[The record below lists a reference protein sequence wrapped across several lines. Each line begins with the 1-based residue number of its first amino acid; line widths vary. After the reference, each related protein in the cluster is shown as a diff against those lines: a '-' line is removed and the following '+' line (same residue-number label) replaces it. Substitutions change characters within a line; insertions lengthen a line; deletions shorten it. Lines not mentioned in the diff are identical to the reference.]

1 MYSPPVESDQLYTW
15 SDSCARENLLRFAK
29 TPPISCAATAPTH
42 RDPPW
47 LAHRALQT
55 LWQARLQVCQWSGA
69 RPQVLPLGKLSGLS
83 TSHGLCAAR
92 VLRSDHR
99 IPGQLPTNPRDLRGD
114 LRDQLRTT
122 TASRGTLR
130 NRDGRCT
137 FCAHRTLGNGNR
149 RRSPG
154 QYARRLA
161 RQRTK
166 RSGIYG
172 DNR

>member
-1 MYSPPVESDQLYTW
+1 MYSPQVESDQLYTW
-15 SDSCARENLLRFAK
+15 SDIRARENFFRLAK
-29 TPPISCAATAPTH
+29 TPPISFAAIAPTH

-69 RPQVLPLGKLSGLS
+69 RSQVLPLGKLSGLS

-92 VLRSDHR
+92 VLRSNRR
-99 IPGQLPTNPRDLRGD
+99 IPCQLPTNPRDFRGN
-114 LRDQLRTT
+114 LRDQAPTVA
-122 TASRGTLR
+122 ASRGALR
-130 NRDGRCT
+130 SRDGRCT

-149 RRSPG
+149 RRSLG
-154 QYARRLA
+154 QYARSLA

-166 RSGIYG
+166 RFGIYG